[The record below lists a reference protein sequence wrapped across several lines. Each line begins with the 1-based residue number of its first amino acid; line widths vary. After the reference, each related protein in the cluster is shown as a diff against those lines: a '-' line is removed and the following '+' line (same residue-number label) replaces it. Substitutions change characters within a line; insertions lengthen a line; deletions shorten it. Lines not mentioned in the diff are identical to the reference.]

1 MVMKTIPLY
10 APSIVKAWL
19 HANEW
24 RLVTAETVAR
34 ATHLE
39 LRQVQAILQ
48 RMHKDGEIHI
58 RISAWRRKTFYYWVE
73 SPRRQPVNSEV
84 VTDERR

>member
-73 SPRRQPVNSEV
+73 SPRRPLANPEV
-84 VTDERR
+84 VTDDK